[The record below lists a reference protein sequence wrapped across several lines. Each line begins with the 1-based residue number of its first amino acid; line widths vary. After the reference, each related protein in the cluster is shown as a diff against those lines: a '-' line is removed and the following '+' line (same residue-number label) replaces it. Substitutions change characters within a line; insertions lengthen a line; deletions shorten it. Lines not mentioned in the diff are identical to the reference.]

1 MSSICGANCNECTM
15 KENCKG
21 CAATCGSPF
30 GGRCLAAE
38 YIRVGGRGAYGLFK
52 KNLLAEVN
60 ELLRSIGIP
69 EATALYELSGEFVNL
84 AYPLPNGP
92 VRFLEDKNI
101 YLGTQIEFAD
111 IGICYGV
118 VADMGFILVCSYS
131 VNGNDPELLL
141 YKKRWEEHLSS

>member
-30 GGRCLAAE
+30 GGRCIAAE
-38 YIRVGGRGAYGLFK
+38 YIRVGGREAYGLFK

-111 IGICYGV
+111 IGI
-118 VADMGFILVCSYS
+118 
-131 VNGNDPELLL
+131 
-141 YKKRWEEHLSS
+141 